1 MQTSMTNPSD
11 REVAVIN
18 AVLNLAEQQRPGYLE
33 QTCAGDD
40 ALRLRVEALL
50 KLHAEAGTF
59 LEAPLASAMGISATA
74 AESGTTGTIR
84 HALSSIE
91 MFGVR
96 FGW

>member
-1 MQTSMTNPSD
+1 MQTSMTSPSD
-11 REVAVIN
+11 REVAVFN

-74 AESGTTGTIR
+74 AESGPSGTIR
-84 HALSSIE
+84 LALSSIE
-91 MFGVR
+91 KTGDRIV
-96 FGW
+96 W